1 MSLHAE
7 APRISLSNRKKI
19 AFSVT
24 SLAVFLVAMEGV
36 LALFGFDSASVRRDP
51 YAGFCST
58 TPLFSAEKLDGEI
71 WYRTSRAKLKFFNEQ
86 AFPAEKKKNTTRVF
100 CLGGSTTFGRP
111 FDDRT
116 SYVNWLRQSLR
127 QLAPDQNWE
136 VINAGGISYASY
148 RIVNLMEEAV
158 RYEPDWILL
167 YTGHNEYLEE
177 RSYDDFRFRSNPAHE
192 WLSPL
197 AKTRTVG
204 FFDQLLRGDSET
216 GANLKGQS
224 GIDSTRTRL
233 PSEVDAILDHS
244 VGPDAYT
251 RESFDTK
258 EVASHFGYNL
268 RQIVKLAH
276 DCDARVLLI
285 SPAANIKDFSPFKSE
300 HSADFDWANNS
311 SDLWLSTYLDAKSA
325 FQRRDFSA
333 AIDLL
338 ESANQL
344 DPGRAEAHFLLGQSL
359 FGLQRHREANQSFQ
373 AAIELDICPLR
384 ATKEMV
390 DLVERVAMENQ
401 ASLIQLRS
409 VLESDC
415 LESYGHKSLGS
426 EYFLDHVHPTVAT
439 HGLIASAILDAMKA
453 SDGLAF
459 TESEKRAALELSS
472 REIGQSVD
480 QSLQAKALTNLAQVL
495 GWAGKQSEA
504 APLAL
509 KAVEIQTSLGEVDPE
524 SLFYASV
531 HHAVMGRDEIA
542 IDLLRRLLEV
552 DSQHFEARW
561 RLASLL
567 YDQGLYQESVMH
579 YRMANQI
586 NPLDL
591 SVRRMLGFALLRNQ
605 QTREAEL
612 VFLDYLQSVPEDEVI
627 GSELER
633 LRVRDED

>member
-1 MSLHAE
+1 M
-7 APRISLSNRKKI
+7 
-19 AFSVT
+19 
-24 SLAVFLVAMEGV
+24 
-36 LALFGFDSASVRRDP
+36 
-51 YAGFCST
+51 
-58 TPLFSAEKLDGEI
+58 
-71 WYRTSRAKLKFFNEQ
+71 
-86 AFPAEKKKNTTRVF
+86 
-100 CLGGSTTFGRP
+100 
-111 FDDRT
+111 
-116 SYVNWLRQSLR
+116 
-127 QLAPDQNWE
+127 
-136 VINAGGISYASY
+136 
-148 RIVNLMEEAV
+148 
-158 RYEPDWILL
+158 
-167 YTGHNEYLEE
+167 
-177 RSYDDFRFRSNPAHE
+177 
-192 WLSPL
+192 
-197 AKTRTVG
+197 
-204 FFDQLLRGDSET
+204 
-216 GANLKGQS
+216 
-224 GIDSTRTRL
+224 
-233 PSEVDAILDHS
+233 
-244 VGPDAYT
+244 
-251 RESFDTK
+251 
-258 EVASHFGYNL
+258 
-268 RQIVKLAH
+268 
-276 DCDARVLLI
+276 
-285 SPAANIKDFSPFKSE
+285 
-300 HSADFDWANNS
+300 
-311 SDLWLSTYLDAKSA
+311 
-325 FQRRDFSA
+325 
-333 AIDLL
+333 
-338 ESANQL
+338 
-344 DPGRAEAHFLLGQSL
+344 GQSL

-453 SDGLAF
+453 SDGVAF
-459 TESEKRAALELSS
+459 TEPEKRAALELSS

-612 VFLDYLQSVPEDEVI
+612 AFLDYLQSVPEDEVI
-627 GSELER
+627 ASELER